1 MSDPTFQ
8 DAIANFERELA
19 MMWNVPQT
27 TSISNFAWQ
36 VEQFLTASPLDQ
48 AQIASIIAMLHKI
61 RVREEEKER
70 EDAL

>member
-1 MSDPTFQ
+1 
-8 DAIANFERELA
+8 
-19 MMWNVPQT
+19 MWIPAQT
-27 TSISNFAWQ
+27 TMPPRATALRATGTSSPAG
-36 VEQFLTASPLDQ
+36 LTASPLDQ